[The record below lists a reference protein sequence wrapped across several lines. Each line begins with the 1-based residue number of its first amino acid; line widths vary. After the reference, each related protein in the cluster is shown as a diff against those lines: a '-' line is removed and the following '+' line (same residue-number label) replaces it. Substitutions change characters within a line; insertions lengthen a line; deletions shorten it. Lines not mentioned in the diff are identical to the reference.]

1 MPKLINWFK
10 NWGMTFFALFLLAF
24 IPLYPKLPLLDIRN
38 TWVYIRVEDFVV
50 LFILLWWGIL
60 VARSRLTLKTPLTFP
75 ILLFWLIGV
84 IATLHG
90 ILLIFPDLANVYPNV
105 AFLSLLRRIEY
116 MSLFFIAYAGVK
128 DKRFLAFLVVTLTLT
143 LLAVAVY
150 GIGQKYLGFPA
161 FLTMNEEFAKG
172 LPLRLSSLSRV
183 SATFG
188 GHYDLAAYL
197 VLILPILVSLILGYR
212 NWLVKIM
219 LFAVA
224 GLGLLVLFMTVS
236 RISFFAL
243 FVALG
248 LVLFFQRKKI
258 VVLSLPAAALGVIV
272 FLSFSPGLL
281 ARFGSTL
288 TQIDVLIDAKTGEPI
303 GHVKEIPSI
312 YFQNKVVKQQF
323 SRSILDISAP
333 ASPSAVLVV
342 PYTLLPEKVV
352 LLTQSSA
359 PTGED
364 LPQGTGYINL
374 LLSPITK
381 RLGNFFYEPKPKLAT
396 SSAEVF
402 VINGDYLVKKA
413 FAYDLS
419 FTTRFQGEWPS
430 ALAAFKRN
438 VLFGSGY
445 GSVSLAVDNSY
456 LRMLAEVGVLGFA
469 SFLAIFIVIGIY
481 LRKSLSTLAAGPAK
495 SFVFGYIA
503 GIVGLAINALFIDVF
518 EASKVAFIL
527 WLLTG
532 VVLGILRLYNHLSFD
547 FYKELKRI
555 ATSTP
560 AVTFYLLTA
569 AVLLFSPMTR
579 NYFVGDDFT
588 WFRWAAECGN
598 NIGTTSRCAPAVAT
612 VMRYFTQAEGFFY
625 RPGAKTYFLFMY
637 WVFWLNQNVYHM
649 VSLFLHF
656 VVSVLVFLLAKKI
669 FKNLLLPTL
678 AAFLFLMLSGFS
690 EAVFWISATGFLFT
704 AVFTLLSLL
713 AYISWV
719 EKKKMRYFMASL
731 GFFILS
737 LLFHEL
743 GVVTP
748 LLFLLYQWT
757 LADEPLSWRNLWNN
771 IYYRLLFL
779 PLPIYAAVRY
789 LAQSHWASGDY
800 SYNLLKLPFNSL
812 GNAVGY
818 FFMALLGPMSLPFY
832 QILRNTLREQ
842 WLVAAAVA
850 IMAFLVVGY
859 ICRKLAKV
867 LKKDERKIMLFGM
880 FFSFITLLPF
890 LGLGNI
896 ASRYGY
902 LASVGI
908 IFLLVFFIKKLYL
921 YLVNSG
927 RDIAIAGTIIAVSIF
942 GLLQIVE
949 LQQVHSDWYEAG
961 EKTRRFFVSIESVYD
976 DYWVTT
982 PVEFHFVNVPI
993 RYGEAWIF
1001 PVGIP
1006 ESLWFVFRNPNIKV
1020 YTWPTLEQAFSVV
1033 TSDSKTQRV
1042 FLFDADGKV
1051 TEKKKPPALVQ

>member
-10 NWGMTFFALFLLAF
+10 NWGMAFFALFLLAF
-24 IPLYPKLPLLDIRN
+24 IPLYPKLPLVDIRN
-38 TWVYIRVEDFVV
+38 TWVYVRVEDFVV
-50 LFILLWWGIL
+50 LFALLLWGIL
-60 VARSRLTLKTPLTFP
+60 IVRNKLTLKTPLTFP
-75 ILLFWLIGV
+75 ILLFWVIGV

-116 MSLFFIAYAGVK
+116 MSLFFVAFQGVK
-128 DKRFLAFLVVTLTLT
+128 DKRFLPLLVVTLTLT

-172 LPLRLSSLSRV
+172 LPIRLSALSRV
-183 SATFG
+183 SGTFG

-197 VLILPILVSLILGYR
+197 VLILPIVVSLVFGYR
-212 NWLVKIM
+212 QWLVKII
-219 LFAVA
+219 LLAVA
-224 GLGLLVLFMTVS
+224 ALGLLVLFMTVS

-248 LVLFFQRKKI
+248 LVLFFQKKKLVIFSFPLVTLGI
-258 VVLSLPAAALGVIV
+258 VL
-272 FLSFSPGLL
+272 FLSFSPSLL

-288 TQIDVLIDAKTGEPI
+288 TQIDVLVDAKTGEPI
-303 GHVKEIPSI
+303 GHVKEIPST
-312 YFQNKVVKQQF
+312 YFENKVVKQQF
-323 SRSILDISAP
+323 SRSIVDIAAP
-333 ASPSAVLVV
+333 ASPSAVLVI
-342 PYTLLPEKVV
+342 PYTKLPEKVV

-381 RLGNFFYEPKPKLAT
+381 RLGNFFYEPKPKSAT

-430 ALAAFKRN
+430 ALAAFRRN
-438 VLFGSGY
+438 VLLGSGY

-469 SFLAIFIVIGIY
+469 SFLAIFIVLGIY
-481 LRKSLSTLAAGPAK
+481 LRKTLPTIASGPVK

-532 VVLGILRLYNHLSFD
+532 VVLGILHLYARISFD

-555 ATSTP
+555 ATSTY
-560 AVTFYLLTA
+560 AVTIYLLIA
-569 AVLLFSPMTR
+569 AILLFSPMTR
-579 NYFVGDDFT
+579 NYFVGDDFA

-598 NIGTTSRCAPAVAT
+598 NIGNTERCAPT
-612 VMRYFTQAEGFFY
+612 VSTALRYFTQAEGFFY
-625 RPGAKTYFLFMY
+625 RPGTKIYFLFMY
-637 WVFWLNQNVYHM
+637 WIFWLNQNVYHM

-669 FKNLLLPTL
+669 FKKMLLSLL
-678 AAFLFLMLSGFS
+678 SAFLFLMLSGFS

-704 AVFTLLSLL
+704 ACFTLLSLMS
-713 AYISWV
+713 YISWV
-719 EKKKMRYFMASL
+719 EKKKMIYFISAG

-757 LADEPLSWRNLWNN
+757 IVDEPFSLRSLWNN
-771 IYYRLLFL
+771 IHYRLLFL
-779 PLPIYAAVRY
+779 PLPIYLAVRY

-812 GNAVGY
+812 GNSLGY
-818 FFMALLGPMSLPFY
+818 FLMTLVGPLSLPFY
-832 QILRNTLREQ
+832 QMLRNILRQQ
-842 WLVAAAVA
+842 WPVALVVA
-850 IMAFLVVGY
+850 IIAFLIIGY
-859 ICRKLAKV
+859 ICGKSAKV
-867 LKKDERKIMLFGM
+867 MKKDERKIILFGVS
-880 FFSFITLLPF
+880 FSLITLLPF

-927 RDIAIAGTIIAVSIF
+927 RDIAIVGTTVAVSIF

-949 LQQVHSDWYEAG
+949 LQQAHSDWYEAG
-961 EKTRRFFVSIESVYD
+961 EKTRRFFVAIESVYD

-1006 ESLWFVFRNPNIKV
+1006 EALWFVFRNPNIKV
-1020 YTWPTLEQAFSVV
+1020 YTWPTLEQAMSAV
-1033 TSDSKTQRV
+1033 TYDSKTQRV
-1042 FLFDADGKV
+1042 FVFDADGKV
-1051 TEKKKPPALVQ
+1051 TEKKKPPPLVQ